1 MRYEK
6 KKKSRNTEYYA
17 PLVSIIDALDR
28 ISQLPENSIH
38 HILFLMPPKDAA
50 RTSSLADFTFSNTY
64 DRYVLKEQKAKLVEE
79 TEKFIKSVDEALL
92 TLREHKKIIQ
102 SFSLNMRLCSSIYD
116 SCIDNW
122 IELVNRNHIQTL
134 DLEIRSMIF
143 MKKYLEFSYI
153 FYGQKYVLP
162 QKTFSAESLVKLS
175 LSGCKLESDYFSDN
189 MRPICLRELTLR
201 YMEIDTHTITKIL
214 RCCRLLEVFVLKF
227 CMYVRSI
234 VRRINVPIVKFP
246 KLKKAKLYGISWIS
260 VEAPNLEVF
269 HCEKFIGELVNG
281 AYSKVKKLKIK
292 SFQSKHISILDFN
305 YIFFLKEEI
314 KISSHGL
321 KTLSLSCDDQIM
333 PLLQIDCENLH
344 SFKFDS
350 KSIPNSFSITSSA
363 LTILSCTKSNC
374 IISIPI
380 LFLLY
385 LGFLMQ
391 NYFTSEELVP
401 IVKHFVLDNVP
412 TMKDNTAILDGLLWS
427 CHPKVLLTYSN
438 SKDNEFIKFLF
449 QTLVNRDEEPN
460 CCSDGHMKSGA

>member
-38 HILFLMPPKDAA
+38 HILFLIPPKDAA
-50 RTSSLADFTFSNTY
+50 RTSSLSKTWRQAWNSLPRADFTFSNTY

-175 LSGCKLESDYFSDN
+175 LTGCKLESDYFSDN

-305 YIFFLKEEI
+305 YMFPFLETLYFEI
-314 KISSHGL
+314 
-321 KTLSLSCDDQIM
+321 
-333 PLLQIDCENLH
+333 LLEGGN
-344 SFKFDS
+344 
-350 KSIPNSFSITSSA
+350 
-363 LTILSCTKSNC
+363 
-374 IISIPI
+374 
-380 LFLLY
+380 
-385 LGFLMQ
+385 
-391 NYFTSEELVP
+391 
-401 IVKHFVLDNVP
+401 
-412 TMKDNTAILDGLLWS
+412 
-427 CHPKVLLTYSN
+427 
-438 SKDNEFIKFLF
+438 
-449 QTLVNRDEEPN
+449 
-460 CCSDGHMKSGA
+460 

>member
-1 MRYEK
+1 M
-6 KKKSRNTEYYA
+6 
-17 PLVSIIDALDR
+17 
-28 ISQLPENSIH
+28 
-38 HILFLMPPKDAA
+38 
-50 RTSSLADFTFSNTY
+50 
-64 DRYVLKEQKAKLVEE
+64 KEQKAKLVEE

-292 SFQSKHISILDFN
+292 SFQSKHKSILDFN
-305 YIFFLKEEI
+305 YMFPFLETLYFEI
-314 KISSHGL
+314 
-321 KTLSLSCDDQIM
+321 
-333 PLLQIDCENLH
+333 LLEGGN
-344 SFKFDS
+344 
-350 KSIPNSFSITSSA
+350 
-363 LTILSCTKSNC
+363 
-374 IISIPI
+374 
-380 LFLLY
+380 
-385 LGFLMQ
+385 
-391 NYFTSEELVP
+391 
-401 IVKHFVLDNVP
+401 
-412 TMKDNTAILDGLLWS
+412 
-427 CHPKVLLTYSN
+427 
-438 SKDNEFIKFLF
+438 
-449 QTLVNRDEEPN
+449 
-460 CCSDGHMKSGA
+460 

>member
-1 MRYEK
+1 MKRRKRVE
-6 KKKSRNTEYYA
+6 TQEYYA

-50 RTSSLADFTFSNTY
+50 RTSSLSKTWRQAWNSLP
-64 DRYVLKEQKAKLVEE
+64 RA
-79 TEKFIKSVDEALL
+79 EKFIKSVDEALL

-134 DLEIRSMIF
+134 DLEIRSLIF

-175 LSGCKLESDYFSDN
+175 LTGCKLESDYFSDN

-292 SFQSKHISILDFN
+292 PFQSKHISILDFN
-305 YIFFLKEEI
+305 YMFPFLETLYFEI
-314 KISSHGL
+314 
-321 KTLSLSCDDQIM
+321 
-333 PLLQIDCENLH
+333 LLEGGN
-344 SFKFDS
+344 
-350 KSIPNSFSITSSA
+350 
-363 LTILSCTKSNC
+363 
-374 IISIPI
+374 
-380 LFLLY
+380 
-385 LGFLMQ
+385 
-391 NYFTSEELVP
+391 
-401 IVKHFVLDNVP
+401 
-412 TMKDNTAILDGLLWS
+412 
-427 CHPKVLLTYSN
+427 
-438 SKDNEFIKFLF
+438 
-449 QTLVNRDEEPN
+449 
-460 CCSDGHMKSGA
+460 